1 MASRGSVYPVIMSS
15 GAGTRLWPL
24 SQSLYPKQIL
34 PLTGERSLLQETAP
48 RGESED
54 LFHLPMIVT
63 NDEHR
68 FIIAGQLREIDTAWF
83 EDIYG
88 RTDPT

>member
-1 MASRGSVYPVIMSS
+1 M
-15 GAGTRLWPL
+15 
-24 SQSLYPKQIL
+24 
-34 PLTGERSLLQETAP
+34 QETAP

-68 FIIAGQLREIDTAWF
+68 FIIAGKLREIGTARF

>member
-1 MASRGSVYPVIMSS
+1 M
-15 GAGTRLWPL
+15 
-24 SQSLYPKQIL
+24 
-34 PLTGERSLLQETAP
+34 QETAL
-48 RGESED
+48 RVESED

-68 FIIAGQLREIDTAWF
+68 FIIAEQLRKIGTARF

>member
-1 MASRGSVYPVIMSS
+1 MASRGSVYPVILSS
-15 GAGTRLWPL
+15 GAGTRPWPL
-24 SQSLYPKQIL
+24 SQSLYPKQLL
-34 PLTGERSLLQETAP
+34 PLTGELSLLQETAL
-48 RGESED
+48 RMESED
-54 LFHLPMIVT
+54 LFYLPMIVT

-68 FIIAGQLREIDTAWF
+68 SIITEQLREIGTSRF

>member
-1 MASRGSVYPVIMSS
+1 MILSG
-15 GAGTRLWPL
+15 GAGTWLWPL
-24 SQSLYPKQIL
+24 SQSLYPKQLL
-34 PLTGERSLLQETAP
+34 PLTGERSLLQETAL
-48 RGESED
+48 RVESED

-68 FIIAGQLREIDTAWF
+68 FIIAEQLREIGTARF

>member
-1 MASRGSVYPVIMSS
+1 MASRGSVYPVILSS

-24 SQSLYPKQIL
+24 SQSLYPKQLL
-34 PLTGERSLLQETAP
+34 PLTGERSLLQETAL
-48 RGESED
+48 RMESED
-54 LFHLPMIVT
+54 LFYLPMIVT

-68 FIIAGQLREIDTAWF
+68 SIITEQLREIGTSRF